1 MHINGNGVTDGPRHV
16 YASRIR
22 TYEYV
27 FPSINKHCIYSIAV
41 KYAMLSLIGIEQQR
55 GLIFS

>member
-1 MHINGNGVTDGPRHV
+1 MHINGNGVTDGPRNV

-27 FPSINKHCIYSIAV
+27 FPGINKHCVNAIAV
-41 KYAMLSLIGIEQQR
+41 KHAMLSLIGIEQQ
-55 GLIFS
+55 